1 MNFEKPEKIRILKK
15 FYKNCWRYHHFTH
28 VYQKPHIWGTVSERR
43 SETNFFVILGWFLPF
58 TSPPNNPENQNYE
71 KMKKKTFGDV
81 IILDLCNKKHDQV
94 IMLTQIWSVTNII
107 FCHFRPFFALL
118 PHYWPQKLKF
128 GKNVK
133 NTWRYYPFTHVYHKS
148 RSYDVW
154 FLRYKVQRT
163 KFFAILSHFLPF
175 DPLNNPKSQ
184 NFEETKKKTGDIM
197 ILYLCATNDN
207 HMMYGY
213 WDI

>member
-1 MNFEKPEKIRILKK
+1 MLWHTWWQLICDICDKWNKYKSHTCEEGGAHLRISFWHLLMNFEKPEKIRILKK

-94 IMLTQIWSVTNII
+94 IMLTQIWSVTN
-107 FCHFRPFFALL
+107 
-118 PHYWPQKLKF
+118 
-128 GKNVK
+128 N
-133 NTWRYYPFTHVYHKS
+133 
-148 RSYDVW
+148 
-154 FLRYKVQRT
+154 FLS
-163 KFFAILSHFLPF
+163 F
-175 DPLNNPKSQ
+175 
-184 NFEETKKKTGDIM
+184 
-197 ILYLCATNDN
+197 
-207 HMMYGY
+207 
-213 WDI
+213 